1 MERRACVVWNF
12 ILFSIDVGSQ
22 LTPSLFDDT
31 NREHI
36 NLAAYGDAEHRG
48 QNWYAYESQNSGE
61 SGSYQRSSGDIRSS
75 SLSSGSG
82 SVSSSLSSEAS
93 SIETK
98 ERRRAT
104 KTYRQCTPC
113 PQDMM
118 KKYTNF
124 GIKWICAAYQRA
136 RRSFKSE
143 CMMRYRNCQ
152 DGTMFVK
159 ISDKR
164 CRNSTY
170 HGRHWFYIY
179 RV

>member
-1 MERRACVVWNF
+1 METLNTGVRTGTRTKARTLGRV
-12 ILFSIDVGSQ
+12 
-22 LTPSLFDDT
+22 
-31 NREHI
+31 
-36 NLAAYGDAEHRG
+36 AAIRG
-48 QNWYAYESQNSGE
+48 PAVIFEAA
-61 SGSYQRSSGDIRSS
+61 IFS